1 MFRNYTY
8 EDIKRFKNIDCFA
21 YMQHPH
27 FTTEAIPD
35 ILYSTETETIKTK
48 QNPERVARTIK
59 KFKIQQA
66 LEEAQKMICFDS
78 PEDRQQFLSSLK

>member
-1 MFRNYTY
+1 MMFRNYTY

-35 ILYSTETETIKTK
+35 LPYSTETETIKTK
-48 QNPERVARTIK
+48 QNPERIARTIK
-59 KFKIQQA
+59 KFVSQKI
-66 LEEAQKMICFDS
+66 I
-78 PEDRQQFLSSLK
+78 

>member
-8 EDIKRFKNIDCFA
+8 EDIKRFKNIDSFA

-59 KFKIQQA
+59 KLISQKI
-66 LEEAQKMICFDS
+66 I
-78 PEDRQQFLSSLK
+78 